1 MSKIIAVANQKGGV
15 GKTTTSVNFA
25 AALAILQK
33 RVLLV
38 DLDPQ
43 ANATCGVGVE
53 STGFTVYDCLMGK
66 AKIADVIRSTA
77 VSQLFVLPSG
87 SDLVAAEIELAEM
100 EGREQ
105 ILKNLL
111 AELTGLFDI
120 IILDCPPALGLLTVN
135 ALVAAQ
141 SILVPVQCE
150 YYAME
155 GLGRLMSTVE
165 RVKGQLNPDLVLEGI
180 VLTMWDSRLSLSK
193 QVSEEIGKF
202 FKDKVYNSLIPRNV
216 ALAEAPSYGKPG
228 ILYNSA
234 SAGAKAY
241 LELAKEYLANGEK
254 SVREGS

>member
-1 MSKIIAVANQKGGV
+1 MGNVIAVANQKGGV

-25 AALAILQK
+25 AALAIFQK

-43 ANATCGVGVE
+43 ANATSGLGVDSGGI
-53 STGFTVYDCLMGK
+53 TIYDCLMGK
-66 AKIADVIRSTA
+66 AKVSDVIKGTA

-100 EGREQ
+100 NDREQ
-105 ILKNLL
+105 VLKGILAKLSD
-111 AELTGLFDI
+111 LFDV

-141 SILVPVQCE
+141 SVLVPVQCE

-155 GLGRLMSTVE
+155 GLGRLMATIE
-165 RVKGQLNPDLVLEGI
+165 RVREQLNPGLNLEGI

-193 QVSEEIGKF
+193 QVSEEIRKF
-202 FKDKVYNSLIPRNV
+202 FKDKVYSSPIPRNV

-228 ILYNSA
+228 VLYNSA
-234 SAGAKAY
+234 SVGAKAY
-241 LELAKEYLANGEK
+241 MELAKEYLVNGEK
-254 SVREGS
+254 SVR

>member
-15 GKTTTSVNFA
+15 GKTTTSVNFG
-25 AALAILQK
+25 AALALSQK

-53 STGFTVYDCLMGK
+53 SSGFTIYDCMVGK
-66 AKIADVIRSTA
+66 AKVADIIKGTA

-87 SDLVAAEIELAEM
+87 SDLVAAEIELTDM
-100 EGREQ
+100 PDREQ
-105 ILKNLL
+105 VLKSLL
-111 AELTGLFDI
+111 VELNDLFDVM
-120 IILDCPPALGLLTVN
+120 ILDCPPALGLLTVN

-141 SILVPVQCE
+141 SVLVPVQCE

-165 RVKGQLNPDLVLEGI
+165 RVREQLNPGLSLEGI
-180 VLTMWDSRLSLSK
+180 VLTMWDSRLSLSR
-193 QVSEEIGKF
+193 QVSEEIKKF

-254 SVREGS
+254 SVR

>member
-1 MSKIIAVANQKGGV
+1 MSKIIAVVNQKGGV

-25 AALAILQK
+25 AALAISRK

-43 ANATCGVGVE
+43 ANATSGVGVE
-53 STGFTVYDCLMGK
+53 SNGLTIYDCMMGK
-66 AKIADVIRSTA
+66 SKVMEAIKGTA

-100 EGREQ
+100 PDREKV
-105 ILKNLL
+105 LKILL
-111 AELTGLFDI
+111 AESRDNFDV

-165 RVKGQLNPDLVLEGI
+165 RVKANLNPDLGLEGI

-193 QVSEEIGKF
+193 QVSEEIRKF

-228 ILYNSA
+228 VLYNSA

-241 LELAKEYLANGEK
+241 LELAKEYLVNGEE
-254 SVREGS
+254 SVR

>member
-1 MSKIIAVANQKGGV
+1 MSKTIAVANQKGGV
-15 GKTTTSVNFA
+15 GKTTTSVNFG
-25 AALAILQK
+25 AALAIYHK

-43 ANATCGVGVE
+43 ANATSGVGVE
-53 STGFTVYDCLMGK
+53 SSGFTIYDCLIGN
-66 AKIADVIRSTA
+66 AKVADVIKGTA
-77 VSQLFVLPSG
+77 VSQLFVIPSG
-87 SDLVAAEIELAEM
+87 SDLVAAEIELTDM
-100 EGREQ
+100 PDREQ
-105 ILKNLL
+105 VLKNLL
-111 AELTGLFDI
+111 VELSDLFDV

-165 RVKGQLNPDLVLEGI
+165 RVRGQLNPGLSLEGI

-193 QVSEEIGKF
+193 QVSEEIRKF
-202 FKDKVYNSLIPRNV
+202 FKDKVYSSMIPRNV

-228 ILYNSA
+228 VLYNSA

-254 SVREGS
+254 SVR

>member
-1 MSKIIAVANQKGGV
+1 MSKVIAVANQKGGV

-25 AALAILQK
+25 AALALSQK

-43 ANATCGVGVE
+43 ANATSGMGVE
-53 STGFTVYDCLMGK
+53 TTGFTVYDCLMGK
-66 AKIADVIRSTA
+66 VKVADVIKSTS

-87 SDLVAAEIELAEM
+87 SDLVAAELELADLPE
-100 EGREQ
+100 REHV
-105 ILKNLL
+105 LKNQLT
-111 AELTGLFDI
+111 ELSDLFDVM
-120 IILDCPPALGLLTVN
+120 ILDCPPALGLLTVN
-135 ALVAAQ
+135 ALVAAH

-165 RVKGQLNPDLVLEGI
+165 RVRGQLNPDLELEGI
-180 VLTMWDSRLSLSK
+180 LLTMWDSRLSLSK

-202 FKDKVYNSLIPRNV
+202 FQDKVYGSVIPRNV
-216 ALAEAPSYGKPG
+216 ALAEAPSYGTPG
-228 ILYNSA
+228 VLYNSA

-241 LELAKEYLANGEK
+241 MELAREYLANGEK
-254 SVREGS
+254 SLR